1 MKKLLLVS
9 LCMLLLTVMQTYAQ
23 NRTVTGIVK
32 GTDDGLPI
40 PGVSVRVKGTSVGTQ
55 TSANGQ
61 YRITVPATGTVLIF
75 SSVSYATQQITVGS
89 RETIDVSLVTDAK
102 LLGEVQIVAAGGL
115 VTKQRAQGYA
125 TTRIDSA
132 KLTQGKATNVAVGLT
147 GKVAGL
153 QINAVSSGVNPNI
166 RIVLRGNRSLTGN
179 NQALIVLDNVIVP
192 NSLLGN
198 INPEDVADI
207 QVLQGAGAAAL
218 YGTAASNG
226 ALLITT
232 KKGTKNSA
240 TRVTVSNTTNLE
252 QISYYPKLQNS
263 FGSGSSAGVQQYIP
277 YENQQYGPA
286 YDGSLVQI
294 GRPLQDGSIQTVP
307 YTANRDKYNFW
318 NTGITNQTDFSLSNG
333 DAKSTLYFAGQFVG
347 VKGTT
352 PDDKYNRTSFRL
364 NGTRD
369 LGKSLFLTY
378 ATNYVQNRY
387 DQTTV
392 TSSVYDNLL
401 NSASHAPLNSY
412 KDYNSNPYAN
422 QNGYYNE
429 FYQNPYFAIGNN
441 RQKLRNDYFVGSL
454 QLDWKIKDWVTL
466 TARPGITTQ
475 NQSYKNTT
483 GKFTYTD
490 YTRSISSSK
499 TNIAGG
505 VTDGFSY
512 NTTLYTDLYATFKK
526 QVSDFNFN
534 LTLGANITNNQSNS
548 LSTTANGL
556 VSPGTYN
563 QNNRVGESTPT
574 QAQFGTHTQS
584 LYGDFKA
591 NYKDYL
597 FLEVTGRN
605 DWTSLLAKQNR
616 SFFYPS
622 ANLSYIP
629 TSNLEFLKD
638 ISEIDQIK
646 LRGSISK
653 VGNVNVGPYNLAPV
667 FNQVSGFPYGTL
679 GGYSVGNQIPSPSLR
694 PEITKGFEVGTDFSL
709 YKSRVT
715 GSATYYKT
723 NTKDQTLGVNIS
735 RASGYST
742 YLSNTGEVQNEGI
755 EATLHITPIR
765 TANGLEITVGGNFTY
780 NNNKVIAIT
789 NDLTRLP
796 LSIGGLAQVYAVKG
810 GSSTTLIGTD
820 YYRDPQG
827 RVIVDPVTGYP
838 SVNPNGVVLGNST
851 PKQRLG
857 LDLAASYKG
866 FRLTGLF
873 EFRGGYKIYN
883 DGGNDFDFSGS
894 GYNSAIY
901 NRERFVYPNS
911 SIPDPNNPGSYIANN
926 TVTVRDGGAE
936 FWTSDSYRRGIATN
950 YVYSGNYWKLREA
963 SLSYD
968 FPRTMFMNN
977 KYIKGARISVQG
989 RNLVIW
995 VPKSNIYTDPDY
1007 NFTDSNAVGI
1017 TSLSQTPPTRFYSAT
1032 VTLNF

>member
-1 MKKLLLVS
+1 
-9 LCMLLLTVMQTYAQ
+9 MLSVAHVFAQ
-23 NRTVTGIVK
+23 NRTVTGTVK
-32 GTDDGLPI
+32 GKDDGLPI

-55 TSANGQ
+55 TGSNGGFRISA
-61 YRITVPATGTVLIF
+61 PAGATLTF
-75 SSVSYATQQITVGS
+75 SSIGYITQNVAAGTQTVV
-89 RETIDVSLVTDAK
+89 DVTLLPDARQ
-102 LLGEVQIVAAGGL
+102 LSDVQIVAAGGL

-125 TTRIDSA
+125 TTRIDSSR
-132 KLTQGKATNVAVGLT
+132 LTAGKATNVAAGLT

-153 QINAVSSGVNPNI
+153 QINAVSSGVNPNV
-166 RIVLRGNRSLTGN
+166 RIVLRGQRSLTGN

-192 NSLLGN
+192 NSILGN

-207 QVLQGAGAAAL
+207 QVLNGAGAAAL

-252 QISYYPKLQNS
+252 QISYYPKLQDK
-263 FGSGSSAGVQQYIP
+263 FGSGSASGYQIYTP
-277 YENQQYGPA
+277 FENQQYGPA

-294 GRPLQDGSIQTVP
+294 GRPLADGSIQTVP

-318 NTGITNQTDFSLSNG
+318 QTGITNQTDFSLSNG
-333 DAKSTLYFAGQFVG
+333 DAKSTLYFAGQYVA

-352 PDDKYNRTSFRL
+352 PQDKYNRASFRL

-401 NSASHAPLNSY
+401 NTPSFVPLLSY
-412 KDYNSNPYAN
+412 KDYNNNPFAN

-429 FYQNPYFAIGNN
+429 YYQNPYFAIGNN
-441 RQKLRNDYFVGSL
+441 RQKLRNDYFIGSL
-454 QLDWKIKDWVTL
+454 QLDWKVADWVTI
-466 TARPGITTQ
+466 TARPGITTR

-483 GKFTYTD
+483 GKFTYTE
-490 YTRSISSSK
+490 YTKGISSSK
-499 TNIAGG
+499 TDIAGG
-505 VTDGFSY
+505 VTDNAYY

-534 LTLGANITNNQSNS
+534 LTLGANITNNQENN
-548 LSTTANGL
+548 LTTTANGL
-556 VSPGTYN
+556 VIPGFYN
-563 QNNRVGESTPT
+563 QGNRVGESTPS
-574 QAQFGTHTQS
+574 QASYGTHTQS
-584 LYGDFKA
+584 LYGDLKVG
-591 NYKDYL
+591 YKDFL

-605 DWTSLLAKQNR
+605 DWTSLLAPENR

-629 TSNLEFLKD
+629 TAHLEFLKD
-638 ISEIDQIK
+638 IKAIDQIK
-646 LRGSISK
+646 IRGGVSK
-653 VGNVNVGPYNLAPV
+653 VGNVNVGPYSLVPTYV
-667 FNQVSGFPYGTL
+667 QTSGFPFGSL
-679 GGYSVGNQIPSPSLR
+679 GGYSASDQTVSLSLR

-709 YKSRVT
+709 YKSRIV
-715 GSATYYKT
+715 GSATYYVT
-723 NTKDQTLGVNIS
+723 NTSNQTLPVNIS
-735 RASGYST
+735 RATGFST
-742 YLSNTGEVQNEGI
+742 FLANTGEVRNEGI
-755 EATLHITPIR
+755 EATIHFTPLR
-765 TANGLEITVGGNFTY
+765 TATGWELTVGGNFTY
-780 NNNKVIAIT
+780 NNNTVVDIS
-789 NDLTRLP
+789 NDLSRLP
-796 LSIGGLAQVYAVKG
+796 LSTGGLAQVYAIKG
-810 GSSTTLIGTD
+810 YSSTTLVGTD

-827 RVIVDPVTGYP
+827 RVIVDPINGYP
-838 SVNPNGVVLGNST
+838 TVNPNGKILGNTT

-866 FRLTGLF
+866 FRLSGLF
-873 EFRGGYKIYN
+873 EFRGNYVVYN
-883 DGGNDFDFSGS
+883 DGGNGFDFSGA
-894 GYNSAIY
+894 GYTSAIY

-926 TVTVRDGGAE
+926 NITVRDGGTE
-936 FWTSDSYRRGIATN
+936 FWTNDTYRRGVATN

-963 SLSYD
+963 ALSYD
-968 FPRTMFMNN
+968 FPQAMFRNN
-977 KYIKGARISVQG
+977 KYIKGARISLQG
-989 RNLVIW
+989 RNLFIW
-995 VPKSNIYTDPDY
+995 LPKSNVYTDPDY
-1007 NFTDSNAVGI
+1007 SLSDGNAVGI
-1017 TSLSQTPPTRFYSAT
+1017 TTLSQTPPTRFYSAT